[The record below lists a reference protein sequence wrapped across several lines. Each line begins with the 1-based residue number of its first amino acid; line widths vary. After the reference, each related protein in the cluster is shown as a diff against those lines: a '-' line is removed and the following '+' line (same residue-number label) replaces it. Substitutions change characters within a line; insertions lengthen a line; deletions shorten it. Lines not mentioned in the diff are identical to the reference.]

1 MQILKVR
8 TLDCSH
14 QGKEVGF
21 GAENVKETSGYLHID
36 NLQSTSCLSEHML
49 DIIYRKKIIS
59 VLKVLLVWSGDEKL
73 KQNEWGHH
81 PVSTATR

>member
-1 MQILKVR
+1 
-8 TLDCSH
+8 
-14 QGKEVGF
+14 
-21 GAENVKETSGYLHID
+21 
-36 NLQSTSCLSEHML
+36 ML

>member
-14 QGKEVGF
+14 QAKEVGL
-21 GAENVKETSGYLHID
+21 GAENLKETSGYLYID

-49 DIIYRKKIIS
+49 DII
-59 VLKVLLVWSGDEKL
+59 
-73 KQNEWGHH
+73 
-81 PVSTATR
+81 